1 MIEVLMYIMMPAS
14 TLLVVLYL
22 LMKERQRRDL
32 LKRQDVCAK
41 RITNIKE
48 SFRTTLELFSMQR
61 IIRPQHVKAMCN
73 IVDNYFVDQP
83 INEKNTR
90 ELETLANSISMT
102 IAREVN
108 MTKSDADTE
117 WVKRKLLNFS
127 LMLPQQPQDYNRLF
141 YRSRMKLLLK
151 GLNTTRAKYVQ
162 TRHQHLAAA

>member
-1 MIEVLMYIMMPAS
+1 MIEVLMYIMMPAA
-14 TLLVVLYL
+14 TLLVALFL

-41 RITNIKE
+41 RINNIKE
-48 SFRTTLELFSMQR
+48 SFKTTLELFSMQR
-61 IIRPQHVKAMCN
+61 VIRPQHVKALCN

-83 INEKNTR
+83 INERNTR
-90 ELETLANSISMT
+90 ALEALANHISMT

-108 MTKSDADTE
+108 MAKSNADTE

-127 LMLPQQPQDYNRLF
+127 LMLPEQTKEYNRLF
-141 YRSRMKLLLK
+141 YRSRIKLLLK

-162 TRHQHLAAA
+162 NRHQQLAA